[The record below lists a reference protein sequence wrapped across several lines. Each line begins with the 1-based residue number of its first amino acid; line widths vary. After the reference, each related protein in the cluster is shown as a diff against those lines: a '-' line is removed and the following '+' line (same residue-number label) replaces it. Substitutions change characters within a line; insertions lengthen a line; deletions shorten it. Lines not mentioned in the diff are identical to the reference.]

1 MRIEPRLRCLEQL
14 RRNPYASDPRLGP
27 LLMQLQAGRSLRDV
41 ADGELELLIGWCQH
55 EEGPS
60 AIDLDSMSDDELALV
75 ADGDEAVLARY
86 RTAPVR
92 GEGGGRDGFDD
103 DL

>member
-27 LLMQLQAGRSLRDV
+27 LLMQLQGGRSLRDV
-41 ADGELELLIGWCQH
+41 ADGELELLIAWSRHDNPGV
-55 EEGPS
+55 S
-60 AIDLDSMSDDELALV
+60 LDVASMSDEELERA

-86 RTAPVR
+86 QTAPGR
-92 GEGGGRDGFDD
+92 GEGDGRDGFDD